1 MNAARWG
8 HSQVMKKTITVPLN
22 AAVEHDGITYASLTF
37 RPMKARDALV
47 AEGEQSE
54 VLAGFKLFAAL
65 ADVPVE
71 VILELDMIDLA
82 KIGEEVAPLM
92 GKLPASVTAV
102 N

>member
-1 MNAARWG
+1 
-8 HSQVMKKTITVPLN
+8 MKKTVTVPLN
-22 AAVEHDGITYASLTF
+22 TPVDHEGVNYASLTF

-47 AEGEQSE
+47 AEGEESQ

-82 KIGEEVAPLM
+82 KVGEEVAPLM
-92 GKLPASVTAV
+92 GKLPESVTTV